1 MADTWKSDAVKSGVA
16 GDAVIPA
23 GVLLCR
29 TGYWNSADQAINT
42 GDTLQM
48 VPVPKGAQIQG
59 LVLNFN
65 AGGASAAITGVGDG
79 TLTTRF
85 IGAIA
90 GVYEGMVSWGCCGIS
105 INGGVGG
112 FSLLTTTLIIGTI
125 GTTQFNGAFNYEYT
139 AADTIDILVGNEG
152 DTWDSA
158 GIFKLSVFYKREG
171 ALADET

>member
-1 MADTWKSDAVKSGVA
+1 MADTWKSEAATSGISF
-16 GDAVIPA
+16 DAVIPA

-29 TGYWNSADQAINT
+29 TGYFDTSTQTIAN
-42 GDTLQM
+42 GDTIQM

-85 IGAIA
+85 IGALA
-90 GVYEGMVSWGCCGIS
+90 CVYEGLVSWGCCGNS
-105 INGGVGG
+105 INGAIGG
-112 FSLLTTTLIIGTI
+112 FSLLTTTLIAGTI

-139 AADTIDILVGNEG
+139 ANDTIDILVGNKG
-152 DTWDSA
+152 ANWASA
-158 GIFKLSVFYKREG
+158 GLFKLSVFYKREG
-171 ALADET
+171 AMLDET

>member
-1 MADTWKSDAVKSGVA
+1 MADTWKSEAAASGISF
-16 GDAVIPA
+16 DAVIPA

-29 TGYWNSADQAINT
+29 TGYFSSAAQAVAN

-85 IGAIA
+85 IGALS
-90 GVYEGMVSWGCCGIS
+90 GVYEGLVSWGCCGNS
-105 INGGVGG
+105 INGAISG
-112 FSLLTTTLIIGTI
+112 FSLLATTLIAGTI

-139 AADTIDILVGNEG
+139 ANDTIDILVGNIG
-152 DTWDSA
+152 TAWGA
-158 GIFKLSVFYKREG
+158 TGIFKLSVFYKREG
-171 ALADET
+171 GMLDET